1 VTPSFWSTV
10 RLVARR
16 EVVERSREK
25 SFLVSTGLTLLIVI
39 GVVVVPPALGLGD
52 PPTYRVAF
60 AAAAQDQAAAAQA
73 AADQF
78 DVDLEVVEAG
88 PGVARRLADGELDA
102 SLEPERI
109 VVDEELDPELERVLQ
124 SASRQVRADRAL
136 DDAGLDAA
144 AVTRAQ
150 VVPALPVDAL
160 DPPDPDADARRAIVS
175 VGTFVLYGQLIG
187 YGFWV
192 ATGIVEEKSSRVVE
206 VLLATVRPRALLA
219 GKVLG
224 IGLLALGQLLLVA
237 ALGVGAAAATGA
249 IDIGA
254 SAVEPVL
261 LLLGWFVLGFAFY
274 ACLFAAG
281 AARVSRQEDLQ
292 SVTTPGTLLVLVSF
306 FASFYVADDPGSTA
320 ARVLGVLPP
329 FSALVA
335 PVRLAGGSAAWWEAP
350 LAVGLMLLAVAG
362 LVVLAAR
369 VYEGS
374 VLRMGGTVGLRE
386 ALRGREQPVGPV
398 GRR

>member
-1 VTPSFWSTV
+1 MTPSFWSTV

-16 EVVERSREK
+16 EIVERSREK
-25 SFLVSTGLTLLIVI
+25 SFLVSTGLTLLIVL
-39 GVVVVPPALGLGD
+39 GVVLVPPALGLGD

-60 AAAAQDQAAAAQA
+60 AEQAQDQADAARAAAEQL
-73 AADQF
+73 
-78 DVDLEVVEAG
+78 DVDLEVVEAPAG
-88 PGVARRLADGELDA
+88 ARDRLADGDLDA
-102 SLEPERI
+102 LVEDDRI
-109 VVDEELDPELERVLQ
+109 VVDEELDPELGQVLQ
-124 SASRQVRADRAL
+124 SANRQVRATEAL
-136 DDAGLDAA
+136 GEAGLDPA
-144 AVTRAQ
+144 AVAQ
-150 VVPALPVDAL
+150 AQAVPALPVDAV

-224 IGLLALGQLLLVA
+224 IGVLALGQLLLVA
-237 ALGVGAAAATGA
+237 VLGVGASAAAGVIDVGA
-249 IDIGA
+249 AAI
-254 SAVEPVL
+254 EPVL

-306 FASFYVADDPGSTA
+306 FASFYVSDSPDSTA
-320 ARVLGVLPP
+320 ARVLGILPP

-335 PVRLAGGSAAWWEAP
+335 PVREAGGSAEWWEAP
-350 LAVGLMLLAVAG
+350 LAVALMLLAVAG

-386 ALRGREQPVGPV
+386 ALRGREQPVG
-398 GRR
+398 R

>member
-1 VTPSFWSTV
+1 MTPSFWSSV

-16 EVVERSREK
+16 EIVERSREK
-25 SFLVSTGLTLLIVI
+25 SFLVSTGLTLLIVL
-39 GVVVVPPALGLGD
+39 GVVVVPPLLGLGD

-60 AAAAQDQAAAAQA
+60 AAAAQDQAAAAREA
-73 AADQF
+73 AEQL
-78 DVDLEVVEAG
+78 DVDLEVVEEEEAS
-88 PGVARRLADGELDA
+88 ARTRLADGELDA
-102 SLEPERI
+102 QVEPERI
-109 VVDEELDPELERVLQ
+109 VVDEQLDGELEQVLQ
-124 SASRQVRADRAL
+124 SASRQVRAEQAL
-136 DDAGLDAA
+136 DEAGLDAA
-144 AVTRAQ
+144 AVARAQ
-150 VVPALPVDAL
+150 AVPALPVDAL
-160 DPPDPDADARRAIVS
+160 DPPDADADARRAIVS

-237 ALGVGAAAATGA
+237 VLGVGASAATGV
-249 IDIGA
+249 IDIGL

-306 FASFYVADDPGSTA
+306 FASFYVSDSPDSTA
-320 ARVLGVLPP
+320 GRVLGVLPP

-335 PVRLAGGSAAWWEAP
+335 PVRAAGGSAAWWEAP
-350 LAVGLMLLAVAG
+350 LAVALMLLAVAG

-374 VLRMGGTVGLRE
+374 VLRMGGTVGLRD
-386 ALRGREQPVGPV
+386 ALRGREQPVG
-398 GRR
+398 RS